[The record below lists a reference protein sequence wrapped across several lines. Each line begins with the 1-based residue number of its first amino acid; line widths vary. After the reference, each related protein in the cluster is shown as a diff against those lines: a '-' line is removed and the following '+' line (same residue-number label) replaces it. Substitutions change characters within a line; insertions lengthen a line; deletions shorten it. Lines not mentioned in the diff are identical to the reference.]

1 MQDGHKRVCGM
12 PPFRAH
18 GKVEEE
24 LLVREVFGKP
34 KIDRDNDDDDNEE
47 SEDDEEF
54 RGSDDESCWE
64 SVGSDEEDDEYAT
77 PIQRTRTEI
86 IYNFFNSRSYKRYEV
101 ERDGLPTGG
110 L

>member
-1 MQDGHKRVCGM
+1 MVSRKNYLFVRY
-12 PPFRAH
+12 
-18 GKVEEE
+18 
-24 LLVREVFGKP
+24 LVNRTP
-34 KIDRDNDDDDNEE
+34 AQISDDDMDED
-47 SEDDEEF
+47 SEDDAEF
-54 RGSDDESCWE
+54 CGSDDESCWE

-86 IYNFFNSRSYKRYEV
+86 IYEFFNSKSYKRYEV